1 MAVPIDYTDLPR
13 VSPESLMVAMRE
25 LVATGR
31 GLAPLRGIAA
41 GELRA
46 FENAIWR
53 KLEGTRPE
61 KVSTLL
67 RLRCVIGVFAA
78 ARLQRLF
85 LHRGLALMQPAME
98 VAARMRLNV
107 HWGFSP
113 TKFVHALQER
123 LQQAEQRPQ
132 AVPQQRP
139 AAVPVR
145 KSAWQL
151 AAEARRRPAP
161 VAVVASVQ
169 QSPKQPEP
177 RPHAVSPRPAAAPAR
192 KSAWQLAAEARRRT
206 AHVAAA
212 PA

>member
-25 LVATGR
+25 LVAAGR

-46 FENAIWR
+46 IENAIWR

-78 ARLQRLF
+78 GRLQRLF
-85 LHRGLALMQPAME
+85 LHRGLVLMQPAME

-139 AAVPVR
+139 APAPVR

-161 VAVVASVQ
+161 VAVASVQ
-169 QSPKQPEP
+169 QSPKQSEP
-177 RPHAVSPRPAAAPAR
+177 RPQTVSPRPAAAPAR

-206 AHVAAA
+206 AQVAAA

>member
-1 MAVPIDYTDLPR
+1 MAAPIDYTDLPR
-13 VSPESLMVAMRE
+13 VSSESLMVAMRE

-31 GLAPLRGIAA
+31 GLAPLHGIAD
-41 GELRA
+41 GELREL
-46 FENAIWR
+46 ENAIWR
-53 KLEGTRPE
+53 KLEGTRAE

-107 HWGFSP
+107 HLGFSP

-139 AAVPVR
+139 AAAPVR
-145 KSAWQL
+145 KSPWQL
-151 AAEARRRPAP
+151 AAEARRRPVQ
-161 VAVVASVQ
+161 VAVVTSQ
-169 QSPKQPEP
+169 QSPHQAEQPRQTVP
-177 RPHAVSPRPAAAPAR
+177 PRPAAAPAR

-206 AHVAAA
+206 AQLAAA

>member
-1 MAVPIDYTDLPR
+1 MALPIDYTDLPR
-13 VSPESLMVAMRE
+13 VSPECLMVAMRE
-25 LVATGR
+25 LVAAGR
-31 GLAPLRGIAA
+31 GLAPLRGIAD

-46 FENAIWR
+46 LEDAIWR
-53 KLEGTRPE
+53 KLDGTRAE
-61 KVSTLL
+61 RVAALL
-67 RLRCVIGVFAA
+67 RLRCTIGVFAA

-107 HWGFSP
+107 HLGFSP

-123 LQQAEQRPQ
+123 LQHAEQPREALP
-132 AVPQQRP
+132 QRP
-139 AAVPVR
+139 AAAPAR

-161 VAVVASVQ
+161 VAFASVQ
-169 QSPKQPEP
+169 VDPKRPEP
-177 RPHAVSPRPAAAPAR
+177 PRQVVSPRPAAAPAR

-206 AHVAAA
+206 TQVAAA

>member
-13 VSPESLMVAMRE
+13 VSPESLMVAVRE
-25 LVATGR
+25 LVAAGR
-31 GLAPLRGIAA
+31 GLAPLRGIADS
-41 GELRA
+41 ELRA
-46 FENAIWR
+46 LEDAIWR
-53 KLEGTRPE
+53 KLEGATAE

-107 HWGFSP
+107 HLGFSP
-113 TKFVHALQER
+113 TKFVRALQER
-123 LQQAEQRPQ
+123 LQQAEQPREALP
-132 AVPQQRP
+132 QRP
-139 AAVPVR
+139 VAAPVR

-161 VAVVASVQ
+161 VAVASVQ
-169 QSPKQPEP
+169 VEPKRPEQPRQVVP
-177 RPHAVSPRPAAAPAR
+177 PRPAAAPPR
-192 KSAWQLAAEARRRT
+192 KSAWQLAAEARRRST
-206 AHVAAA
+206 QVAAA

>member
-25 LVATGR
+25 LVAAGR

-41 GELRA
+41 GELRDL
-46 FENAIWR
+46 ENAIWR
-53 KLEGTRPE
+53 KLEGTRAD

-123 LQQAEQRPQ
+123 LQQAEQAREALP
-132 AVPQQRP
+132 QRP
-139 AAVPVR
+139 AAAPVR

-151 AAEARRRPAP
+151 AAEARRRPVP
-161 VAVVASVQ
+161 VAVVASIQ
-169 QSPKQPEP
+169 QSSKQPEQP
-177 RPHAVSPRPAAAPAR
+177 RQVVSPRPAAAPAR
-192 KSAWQLAAEARRRT
+192 KSAWQLAAEARRRN
-206 AHVAAA
+206 AQVSAA